1 MKIVQRYYIEF
12 QGLCFAKKPRKQWPL
27 STKLYW
33 WYLNVF
39 VYLHQGIVHKNWQN
53 VFADIGTGIQDQYKK
68 YRQRRR
74 MKRILRENTDIAEL
88 SKLSGIK
95 NERKD

>member
-1 MKIVQRYYIEF
+1 MKIVQRHYHAF
-12 QGLCFAKKPRKQWPL
+12 QSLAFGNRESWQWYTWPL
-27 STKLYW
+27 WLY
-33 WYLNVF
+33 LIVF
-39 VYLHQGIVHKNWQN
+39 VWLHQGIVHKNWQN
-53 VFADIGTGIQDQYKK
+53 VFEGIGNEIQDQYKK

-74 MKRILRENTDIAEL
+74 MKRILRENSDIAEL